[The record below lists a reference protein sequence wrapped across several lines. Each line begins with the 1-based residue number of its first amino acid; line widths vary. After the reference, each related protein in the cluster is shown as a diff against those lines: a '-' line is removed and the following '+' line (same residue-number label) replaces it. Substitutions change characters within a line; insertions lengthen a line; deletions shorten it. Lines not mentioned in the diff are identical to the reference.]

1 MPPKISV
8 LVIAHY
14 NYEAALFVVVCSPR
28 VGAAPLNPHGSRP
41 KIHSTMAQTSIHF
54 QAVKGGSEEHNKRTK
69 KLDYV
74 HHELSSQNDYWE
86 SDTQEARLAFVTANA
101 KAKTGRKMQAKATP
115 IREAVVVI
123 SQETT
128 MDDLKKLA
136 KRFNDRFGIDVFQI
150 AIHKDEGY
158 RKGKDGLKLNLHAH
172 LVADWTDHQSGKSL
186 KLNRNDMSEMQTIC
200 AEVLGMERGK
210 SSEKQHLSAI
220 QYKIAA
226 EEQRAEAI
234 ESKTRGLGIIQ
245 KNLSNDIS
253 DLLVEVKTK
262 SKECDRLAL
271 SAKNMGRILELNTE
285 EAKKKAL
292 INERLSEEGK
302 SLREE
307 KERLRNDILGLTA
320 QKEEIGNE
328 AESLAD
334 VVQAA
339 RSDLFHLNAQKIA
352 VSGEILNLNQE
363 RDKAQREAEEAKA
376 QKRAAK
382 AEAAKGLAVG
392 AANKIGNVL
401 GFGKE
406 AKQLK
411 ELPKQLDAA
420 RAEGEKAAVTKIL
433 DVARLNFGDK
443 EVTPEMIG
451 KAWRSKW
458 DEAKNA
464 RAETE
469 RQVKNATAHASG
481 LEKILDA
488 FLAIPIIRACVHAI
502 VSFVRQGRRS
512 FSTEDTAILKTA
524 LGGAPDNAA
533 ALRKIAYYH
542 GGAYAQPHLSS
553 FWDRAEMCMQKI
565 ARGENQEQ
573 DQDISQGRRW
583 HL

>member
-1 MPPKISV
+1 
-8 LVIAHY
+8 
-14 NYEAALFVVVCSPR
+14 
-28 VGAAPLNPHGSRP
+28 
-41 KIHSTMAQTSIHF
+41 MAQTSIHF

-74 HHELSSQNDYWE
+74 HHELSSQNDYWQ
-86 SDTQEARLAFVTANA
+86 SDTQEARLAFVTQNA

-123 SQETT
+123 EDTTT

-158 RKGKDGLKLNLHAH
+158 KKSKDGIKLNLHAH
-172 LVADWTDHQSGKSL
+172 LVADWTDHESGKSL
-186 KLNRNDMSEMQTIC
+186 KLNRNDMAEMQTIC

-220 QYKIAA
+220 QYKIAV

-271 SAKNMGRILELNTE
+271 SAKNMGRILEYNTE

-307 KERLRNDILGLTA
+307 KERLRNDILGLTT
-320 QKEEIGNE
+320 QKEEIGSE

-376 QKRAAK
+376 QKRTAE
-382 AEAAKGLAVG
+382 AEAAKGLAIG
-392 AANKIGNVL
+392 AAKKLGNVL
-401 GFGKE
+401 GFGSE

-411 ELPKQLDAA
+411 ELPQKLEEA
-420 RAEGEKAAVTKIL
+420 RTEGEKAAVTKIL

-524 LGGAPDNAA
+524 LGGDPDNAA

-553 FWDRAEMCMQKI
+553 YWDRAEMCMQKI

-573 DQDISQGRRW
+573 DQNISQGRRW

>member
-1 MPPKISV
+1 
-8 LVIAHY
+8 
-14 NYEAALFVVVCSPR
+14 
-28 VGAAPLNPHGSRP
+28 
-41 KIHSTMAQTSIHF
+41 MAQTSIHF

-74 HHELSSQNDYWE
+74 HHERSSMNEYWE
-86 SDTQEARLAFVTANA
+86 SDTQEARLAFVTQNA

-123 SQETT
+123 REDTT

-262 SKECDRLAL
+262 SKECDRLGL

-307 KERLRNDILGLTA
+307 KERLRNDILGLTT

-392 AANKIGNVL
+392 VANKIGNVL

-433 DVARLNFGDK
+433 NVARLNFGDK

-524 LGGAPDNAA
+524 LGGDPDNAA

-553 FWDRAEMCMQKI
+553 YWDRAEMCMQKI

>member
-1 MPPKISV
+1 MGFDTIK
-8 LVIAHY
+8 L
-14 NYEAALFVVVCSPR
+14 E
-28 VGAAPLNPHGSRP
+28 
-41 KIHSTMAQTSIHF
+41 
-54 QAVKGGSEEHNKRTK
+54 KGM
-69 KLDYV
+69 Y
-74 HHELSSQNDYWE
+74 
-86 SDTQEARLAFVTANA
+86 
-101 KAKTGRKMQAKATP
+101 
-115 IREAVVVI
+115 RE
-123 SQETT
+123 
-128 MDDLKKLA
+128 
-136 KRFNDRFGIDVFQI
+136 
-150 AIHKDEGY
+150 
-158 RKGKDGLKLNLHAH
+158 
-172 LVADWTDHQSGKSL
+172 SGKSFTQVLEQLDPSESYKGTALEGTDAFQRQL
-186 KLNRNDMSEMQTIC
+186 KRFDVRAKGAYSDPVEKFFRTMESS
-200 AEVLGMERGK
+200 VLFPEYIARAVRQGMEENNVLPKITATTTTIDSMDYR
-210 SSEKQHLSAI
+210 SVYSVPSEEDKKLMQV
-220 QYKIAA
+220 A
-226 EEQRAEAI
+226 EGASIPA
-234 ESKTRGLGIIQ
+234 T
-245 KNLSNDIS
+245 
-253 DLLVEVKTK
+253 EVKTK

-271 SAKNMGRILELNTE
+271 SAKNMGRILEYNTE

-307 KERLRNDILGLTA
+307 KERLRNDILGLTT
-320 QKEEIGNE
+320 QKEEIGSE

-376 QKRAAK
+376 QKRTAE
-382 AEAAKGLAVG
+382 AEAAEGLAVG
-392 AANKIGNVL
+392 AAKKLGNVL
-401 GFGKE
+401 GFGSE

-411 ELPKQLDAA
+411 ELPQKLEEA
-420 RAEGEKAAVTKIL
+420 RTEGEKAAVTKIL

-524 LGGAPDNAA
+524 LGGDPDNAA

-553 FWDRAEMCMQKI
+553 YWDRAEMCMQKI

-573 DQDISQGRRW
+573 DQNISQGRRW

>member
-1 MPPKISV
+1 
-8 LVIAHY
+8 
-14 NYEAALFVVVCSPR
+14 
-28 VGAAPLNPHGSRP
+28 
-41 KIHSTMAQTSIHF
+41 MAQTSIHF

-74 HHELSSQNDYWE
+74 HHELSSQNDYWQ
-86 SDTQEARLAFVTANA
+86 SDTQEARLAFVTQNA

-123 SQETT
+123 EDTTT

-158 RKGKDGLKLNLHAH
+158 KKSKDGIKLNLHAH
-172 LVADWTDHQSGKSL
+172 LVADWTDHESGKSL
-186 KLNRNDMSEMQTIC
+186 KLNRNDMAEMQTIC

-271 SAKNMGRILELNTE
+271 SAKNMGRILEYNTE

-307 KERLRNDILGLTA
+307 KERLRNDILGLTT
-320 QKEEIGNE
+320 QKEEIGSE
-328 AESLAD
+328 ADSLAD

-376 QKRAAK
+376 QKRTAE
-382 AEAAKGLAVG
+382 AEAAKGLAIG
-392 AANKIGNVL
+392 AAKKLGNVL
-401 GFGKE
+401 GFGSE

-411 ELPKQLDAA
+411 ELPQKLEEA
-420 RAEGEKAAVTKIL
+420 RTEGEKAAVTKIL

-524 LGGAPDNAA
+524 LGGDPDNAA

-553 FWDRAEMCMQKI
+553 YWDRAEMCMQKI

-573 DQDISQGRRW
+573 DQNISQGRRW

>member
-1 MPPKISV
+1 
-8 LVIAHY
+8 
-14 NYEAALFVVVCSPR
+14 
-28 VGAAPLNPHGSRP
+28 
-41 KIHSTMAQTSIHF
+41 MAQTSIHF
-54 QAVKGGSEEHNKRTK
+54 QAVKGGREEHNKRTK

-74 HHELSSQNDYWE
+74 HHELSSQNDYWQ
-86 SDTQEARLAFVTANA
+86 SDTQEARLAFVTQNA

-123 SQETT
+123 EDTTT

-158 RKGKDGLKLNLHAH
+158 KKSKDGIKLNLHAH
-172 LVADWTDHQSGKSL
+172 LVADWTDHESGKSL
-186 KLNRNDMSEMQTIC
+186 KLNRNDMAEMQTIC

-271 SAKNMGRILELNTE
+271 SAKNMGRILEYNTE

-307 KERLRNDILGLTA
+307 KERLRNDILGLTT
-320 QKEEIGNE
+320 QKEEIGSE

-376 QKRAAK
+376 QKRTAE

-392 AANKIGNVL
+392 AAKKLGNVL
-401 GFGKE
+401 GFGSE

-411 ELPKQLDAA
+411 ELPQKLEEA
-420 RAEGEKAAVTKIL
+420 RTEGEKAAVTKIL

-524 LGGAPDNAA
+524 LGGDPDNAA

-553 FWDRAEMCMQKI
+553 YWDRAEMCMQKI

-573 DQDISQGRRW
+573 DQNISQGRRW

>member
-1 MPPKISV
+1 
-8 LVIAHY
+8 
-14 NYEAALFVVVCSPR
+14 
-28 VGAAPLNPHGSRP
+28 
-41 KIHSTMAQTSIHF
+41 MAQTSIHF

-74 HHELSSQNDYWE
+74 HHELSSQNDYWQ
-86 SDTQEARLAFVTANA
+86 SDTQEARLAFVTQNA

-123 SQETT
+123 ENTTT

-172 LVADWTDHQSGKSL
+172 LVADWTDHESGKSL
-186 KLNRNDMSEMQTIC
+186 KLNRNDMAEMQTIC

-271 SAKNMGRILELNTE
+271 SAKNMGRILEYNTK

-307 KERLRNDILGLTA
+307 KERLRNDILGLTT
-320 QKEEIGNE
+320 QKEEIGSE

-376 QKRAAK
+376 QKRTAE
-382 AEAAKGLAVG
+382 AEAAKGLAIG
-392 AANKIGNVL
+392 AAKKLGNVL
-401 GFGKE
+401 GFGSE

-411 ELPKQLDAA
+411 ELPQKLEEA
-420 RAEGEKAAVTKIL
+420 RTEGEKAAVTKIL

-502 VSFVRQGRRS
+502 VSFVRQGRRN

-524 LGGAPDNAA
+524 LGGDPDNAA

-553 FWDRAEMCMQKI
+553 YWDRAEMCMQKI

-573 DQDISQGRRW
+573 DQNISQGRRW

>member
-1 MPPKISV
+1 
-8 LVIAHY
+8 
-14 NYEAALFVVVCSPR
+14 
-28 VGAAPLNPHGSRP
+28 
-41 KIHSTMAQTSIHF
+41 MAQTSIHF

-74 HHELSSQNDYWE
+74 HHELSSQNDYWQ
-86 SDTQEARLAFVTANA
+86 SDSQEARLAFVTQNA

-123 SQETT
+123 EDTTT

-158 RKGKDGLKLNLHAH
+158 KKSKDGIKLNLHAH
-172 LVADWTDHQSGKSL
+172 LVADWTDHESGKSL
-186 KLNRNDMSEMQTIC
+186 KLNRNDMAEMQTIC

-234 ESKTRGLGIIQ
+234 KSKTRGLGIIQ

-271 SAKNMGRILELNTE
+271 SAKNMGRILEYNTE

-307 KERLRNDILGLTA
+307 KERLRNDILGLTT
-320 QKEEIGNE
+320 QKEEIGSE

-376 QKRAAK
+376 QKRTAE

-392 AANKIGNVL
+392 AAKKLGNVL
-401 GFGKE
+401 GFGSE

-411 ELPKQLDAA
+411 ELPQKLEEA
-420 RAEGEKAAVTKIL
+420 RTEGEKAAVTKIL

-488 FLAIPIIRACVHAI
+488 FLSIPIIRACVHAI

-524 LGGAPDNAA
+524 LGGDPDNAA

-553 FWDRAEMCMQKI
+553 YWDRAEMCMQKI

-573 DQDISQGRRW
+573 DQNISQGRRW

>member
-1 MPPKISV
+1 
-8 LVIAHY
+8 
-14 NYEAALFVVVCSPR
+14 
-28 VGAAPLNPHGSRP
+28 
-41 KIHSTMAQTSIHF
+41 MAQTSIHF

-74 HHELSSQNDYWE
+74 HHELSSQNDYWQ
-86 SDTQEARLAFVTANA
+86 SDSQEARLAFVTQNA

-123 SQETT
+123 EDTTT

-172 LVADWTDHQSGKSL
+172 LVADWTDHESGKSL
-186 KLNRNDMSEMQTIC
+186 KLNRNDMAEMQTIC

-234 ESKTRGLGIIQ
+234 KSKTRGLGIIQ

-271 SAKNMGRILELNTE
+271 SAKNMGRILEYNTE
-285 EAKKKAL
+285 EAKKKSL

-307 KERLRNDILGLTA
+307 KERLRNDILGLTT
-320 QKEEIGNE
+320 QKEEIGSE

-376 QKRAAK
+376 QKRTAE

-392 AANKIGNVL
+392 AAKKLGNVL
-401 GFGKE
+401 GFGSE

-411 ELPKQLDAA
+411 ELPQKLEEA
-420 RAEGEKAAVTKIL
+420 RTEGEKAAVTKIL

-524 LGGAPDNAA
+524 LGGDPDNAA

-553 FWDRAEMCMQKI
+553 YWDRAEMCMQKI

-573 DQDISQGRRW
+573 DQNISQGRRW

>member
-1 MPPKISV
+1 
-8 LVIAHY
+8 
-14 NYEAALFVVVCSPR
+14 
-28 VGAAPLNPHGSRP
+28 
-41 KIHSTMAQTSIHF
+41 MAQTSIHF

-74 HHELSSQNDYWE
+74 HHELSSQNDYWQ
-86 SDTQEARLAFVTANA
+86 SDTQEARLAFVTQNA

-123 SQETT
+123 EDTTT

-158 RKGKDGLKLNLHAH
+158 KKSKDGIKLNLHAH
-172 LVADWTDHQSGKSL
+172 LVADWTDHESGKSL
-186 KLNRNDMSEMQTIC
+186 KLNRNDMAEMQTIC

-271 SAKNMGRILELNTE
+271 SAKNMGRILEYNTE

-307 KERLRNDILGLTA
+307 KERLRNDILGLTT
-320 QKEEIGNE
+320 QKEEIGSE

-376 QKRAAK
+376 QKRTAE
-382 AEAAKGLAVG
+382 AEAAKGLAIG
-392 AANKIGNVL
+392 AAKKLGNVL
-401 GFGKE
+401 GFGSE

-411 ELPKQLDAA
+411 ELPQKLEEA
-420 RAEGEKAAVTKIL
+420 RTEGEKAAVTKIL

-488 FLAIPIIRACVHAI
+488 FLTIPIIRACVHAI

-524 LGGAPDNAA
+524 LGGDPDNAA

-553 FWDRAEMCMQKI
+553 YWDRAEMCMQKI

-573 DQDISQGRRW
+573 DQNISQGRRW

>member
-1 MPPKISV
+1 
-8 LVIAHY
+8 
-14 NYEAALFVVVCSPR
+14 
-28 VGAAPLNPHGSRP
+28 
-41 KIHSTMAQTSIHF
+41 MAQTSIHF

-74 HHELSSQNDYWE
+74 HHELSSQNDYWQ
-86 SDTQEARLAFVTANA
+86 SDTQEARLAFVTQNA

-123 SQETT
+123 EDTTT

-158 RKGKDGLKLNLHAH
+158 KKSKDGIKLNLHAH
-172 LVADWTDHQSGKSL
+172 LVADWTDHESGKSL
-186 KLNRNDMSEMQTIC
+186 KLNRNDMAEMQTIC
-200 AEVLGMERGK
+200 AEVLGMKRGK

-271 SAKNMGRILELNTE
+271 SAKNMGRILEYNTE

-307 KERLRNDILGLTA
+307 KERLRNDILGLTT
-320 QKEEIGNE
+320 QKEEIGSE

-376 QKRAAK
+376 QKRTAE
-382 AEAAKGLAVG
+382 AEAAKGLAIG
-392 AANKIGNVL
+392 AAKKLGNVL
-401 GFGKE
+401 GFGSE

-411 ELPKQLDAA
+411 ELPQKLEEA
-420 RAEGEKAAVTKIL
+420 RTEGEKAAVTKIL

-524 LGGAPDNAA
+524 LGGDPDNAA

-553 FWDRAEMCMQKI
+553 YWDRAEMCMQKI

-573 DQDISQGRRW
+573 DQNISQGRRW

>member
-1 MPPKISV
+1 
-8 LVIAHY
+8 
-14 NYEAALFVVVCSPR
+14 
-28 VGAAPLNPHGSRP
+28 
-41 KIHSTMAQTSIHF
+41 MAQTSIHF

-74 HHELSSQNDYWE
+74 HHELSSQNDYWQ
-86 SDTQEARLAFVTANA
+86 SDTQEARLAFVTQNA

-123 SQETT
+123 EDTTT

-158 RKGKDGLKLNLHAH
+158 KKSKDGIKLNLHAH
-172 LVADWTDHQSGKSL
+172 LVADWTDHESGKSL
-186 KLNRNDMSEMQTIC
+186 KLNRNDMAEMQTIC

-234 ESKTRGLGIIQ
+234 KSKTRGLGIIQ

-271 SAKNMGRILELNTE
+271 SAKNMGRILEYNTE

-307 KERLRNDILGLTA
+307 KERLRNDILGLTT
-320 QKEEIGNE
+320 QKEEIGSE
-328 AESLAD
+328 AKSLAD

-376 QKRAAK
+376 QKRTAE
-382 AEAAKGLAVG
+382 AEAAKGLAIG
-392 AANKIGNVL
+392 AAKKLGNVL
-401 GFGKE
+401 GFGSE

-411 ELPKQLDAA
+411 ELPQKLEEA
-420 RAEGEKAAVTKIL
+420 RTEGEKAAVTKIL

-524 LGGAPDNAA
+524 LGGDPDNAA

-553 FWDRAEMCMQKI
+553 YWDRAEMCMQKI

-573 DQDISQGRRW
+573 DQNISQGRRW

>member
-1 MPPKISV
+1 
-8 LVIAHY
+8 
-14 NYEAALFVVVCSPR
+14 
-28 VGAAPLNPHGSRP
+28 
-41 KIHSTMAQTSIHF
+41 MAQTSIHF

-74 HHELSSQNDYWE
+74 HHELSSQNDYWQ
-86 SDTQEARLAFVTANA
+86 SDCQEARLAFVTQNA

-123 SQETT
+123 EDTTT

-158 RKGKDGLKLNLHAH
+158 KKSKDGIKLNLHAH
-172 LVADWTDHQSGKSL
+172 LVADWTDHESGKSL
-186 KLNRNDMSEMQTIC
+186 KLNRNDMAEMQTIC

-234 ESKTRGLGIIQ
+234 KSKTRGLGIIQ

-271 SAKNMGRILELNTE
+271 SAKNMGRILEYNTE

-307 KERLRNDILGLTA
+307 KERLRNDILGLTT
-320 QKEEIGNE
+320 QKEEIGSE

-376 QKRAAK
+376 QKRTAE

-392 AANKIGNVL
+392 AAKKLGNVL
-401 GFGKE
+401 GFGSE

-411 ELPKQLDAA
+411 ELPQKLEEA
-420 RAEGEKAAVTKIL
+420 RTEGEKAAVTKIL

-524 LGGAPDNAA
+524 LGGDPDNAA

-553 FWDRAEMCMQKI
+553 YWDRAEMCMQKI

-573 DQDISQGRRW
+573 DQNISQGRRW

>member
-1 MPPKISV
+1 M

-28 VGAAPLNPHGSRP
+28 VWAAPLNPHGSRP

-234 ESKTRGLGIIQ
+234 ENKTRGLGIIQ

-307 KERLRNDILGLTA
+307 KERLRNDILGLTT

-352 VSGEILNLNQE
+352 VSGEIQNLNQE

-411 ELPKQLDAA
+411 ELPKQLDTA

-524 LGGAPDNAA
+524 LGGDPDNAA

-553 FWDRAEMCMQKI
+553 YWDRAEMCMQKI

>member
-1 MPPKISV
+1 M

-41 KIHSTMAQTSIHF
+41 KIYSTMAQTSIHF

-86 SDTQEARLAFVTANA
+86 SGTQEARLAFVTANA

-128 MDDLKKLA
+128 MDDLKELA

-307 KERLRNDILGLTA
+307 KERLRNDILGLTT

-411 ELPKQLDAA
+411 ELPKQLDTA

-524 LGGAPDNAA
+524 LGGDPDNAA

-553 FWDRAEMCMQKI
+553 YWDRAEMCMQKI

>member
-1 MPPKISV
+1 
-8 LVIAHY
+8 
-14 NYEAALFVVVCSPR
+14 
-28 VGAAPLNPHGSRP
+28 
-41 KIHSTMAQTSIHF
+41 MAQTSIHF

-74 HHELSSQNDYWE
+74 HHELSSQNDYWQ
-86 SDTQEARLAFVTANA
+86 SDTQEARLAFVTQNA

-123 SQETT
+123 EDTTT

-158 RKGKDGLKLNLHAH
+158 KKSKDGIKLNLHAH
-172 LVADWTDHQSGKSL
+172 LVADWTDHESGKSL
-186 KLNRNDMSEMQTIC
+186 KLNRNDMAEMQTIC

-271 SAKNMGRILELNTE
+271 SAKNMGRILEYNTE

-307 KERLRNDILGLTA
+307 KERLRNDILGLTT
-320 QKEEIGNE
+320 QKEEIGSE

-376 QKRAAK
+376 QKRTAET
-382 AEAAKGLAVG
+382 EAAKGLAIG
-392 AANKIGNVL
+392 AAKKLGNVL
-401 GFGKE
+401 GFGSE

-411 ELPKQLDAA
+411 ELPQKLEEA
-420 RAEGEKAAVTKIL
+420 RTEGEKAAVTKIL

-524 LGGAPDNAA
+524 LGGDPDNAA

-553 FWDRAEMCMQKI
+553 YWDRAEMCMQKI

-573 DQDISQGRRW
+573 DQNISQGRRW

>member
-1 MPPKISV
+1 
-8 LVIAHY
+8 
-14 NYEAALFVVVCSPR
+14 
-28 VGAAPLNPHGSRP
+28 
-41 KIHSTMAQTSIHF
+41 MAQTSIHF

-74 HHELSSQNDYWE
+74 HHELSSQNDYWQ
-86 SDTQEARLAFVTANA
+86 SDTQEARLAFVTQNA

-123 SQETT
+123 EDTTT

-158 RKGKDGLKLNLHAH
+158 KKSKDGIKLNLHAH
-172 LVADWTDHQSGKSL
+172 LVADWTDHESGKSL
-186 KLNRNDMSEMQTIC
+186 KLNRNDMAEMQTIC

-271 SAKNMGRILELNTE
+271 SAKNMGRILEYNTE

-307 KERLRNDILGLTA
+307 KERLRNDILGLTT
-320 QKEEIGNE
+320 QKEEIGSE

-376 QKRAAK
+376 QKRTAE
-382 AEAAKGLAVG
+382 AEAAKGLAIG
-392 AANKIGNVL
+392 AAKKLGNVL
-401 GFGKE
+401 GFGSE

-411 ELPKQLDAA
+411 ELPQKLEEA
-420 RAEGEKAAVTKIL
+420 RTEGEKAAVTKIL

-524 LGGAPDNAA
+524 LGGDPDNAA

-553 FWDRAEMCMQKI
+553 YWDKAEMCMQKI

-573 DQDISQGRRW
+573 DQNISQGRRW

>member
-1 MPPKISV
+1 
-8 LVIAHY
+8 
-14 NYEAALFVVVCSPR
+14 
-28 VGAAPLNPHGSRP
+28 
-41 KIHSTMAQTSIHF
+41 MAQTSIHF

-74 HHELSSQNDYWE
+74 HHELSSQNDYWQ
-86 SDTQEARLAFVTANA
+86 SDTQEARLAFVTQNA

-123 SQETT
+123 EDTTT
-128 MDDLKKLA
+128 MDDLKKMA

-158 RKGKDGLKLNLHAH
+158 KKSKDGIKLNLHAH
-172 LVADWTDHQSGKSL
+172 LVADWTDHESGKSL
-186 KLNRNDMSEMQTIC
+186 KLNRNDMAEMQTIC

-271 SAKNMGRILELNTE
+271 SAKNMGRILEYNTE

-307 KERLRNDILGLTA
+307 KERLRNDILGLTT
-320 QKEEIGNE
+320 QKEEIGSE

-376 QKRAAK
+376 QKRTAE
-382 AEAAKGLAVG
+382 AEAAKGLAIG
-392 AANKIGNVL
+392 AAKKLGNVL
-401 GFGKE
+401 GFGSE

-411 ELPKQLDAA
+411 ELPQKLEEA
-420 RAEGEKAAVTKIL
+420 RTEGEKAAVTKIL

-524 LGGAPDNAA
+524 LGGDPDNAA

-553 FWDRAEMCMQKI
+553 YWDRAEMCMQKI
-565 ARGENQEQ
+565 ASGENQEQ
-573 DQDISQGRRW
+573 DQNISQGRRW

>member
-1 MPPKISV
+1 
-8 LVIAHY
+8 
-14 NYEAALFVVVCSPR
+14 
-28 VGAAPLNPHGSRP
+28 
-41 KIHSTMAQTSIHF
+41 MAQTSIHF

-74 HHELSSQNDYWE
+74 HHELSSQNDYWQ
-86 SDTQEARLAFVTANA
+86 SDTQEARLAFVTQNA

-123 SQETT
+123 EDTTT

-158 RKGKDGLKLNLHAH
+158 KKSKDGIKLNLHAH
-172 LVADWTDHQSGKSL
+172 LVADWTDHESGKSL
-186 KLNRNDMSEMQTIC
+186 KLNRNDMAEMQTIC

-234 ESKTRGLGIIQ
+234 KSKTRGLGIIQ

-271 SAKNMGRILELNTE
+271 SAKNMGRILEYNTE

-307 KERLRNDILGLTA
+307 KERLRNDIFGLTT
-320 QKEEIGNE
+320 QNEEIGSE

-376 QKRAAK
+376 QKRTAE

-392 AANKIGNVL
+392 AAKKLGNVL
-401 GFGKE
+401 GFGSE

-411 ELPKQLDAA
+411 ELPQKLEEA
-420 RAEGEKAAVTKIL
+420 RTEGEKAAVTKIL

-524 LGGAPDNAA
+524 LGGDPDNAA

-553 FWDRAEMCMQKI
+553 YWDRAEMCMQKI

-573 DQDISQGRRW
+573 DQNISQGRRW

>member
-1 MPPKISV
+1 
-8 LVIAHY
+8 
-14 NYEAALFVVVCSPR
+14 
-28 VGAAPLNPHGSRP
+28 
-41 KIHSTMAQTSIHF
+41 MAQTSIHF

-74 HHELSSQNDYWE
+74 HHELSSQNDYWQ
-86 SDTQEARLAFVTANA
+86 SDTQEARLAFVTQNA

-123 SQETT
+123 EDTTT

-158 RKGKDGLKLNLHAH
+158 KKSKDGIKLNLHAH
-172 LVADWTDHQSGKSL
+172 LVADWTDHESGKSL
-186 KLNRNDMSEMQTIC
+186 KLNRNDMAEMQTIC

-271 SAKNMGRILELNTE
+271 SAKNMGRILEYNTE

-307 KERLRNDILGLTA
+307 KERLRNDILGLTT
-320 QKEEIGNE
+320 QKEEIGSE

-376 QKRAAK
+376 QKRTAE

-392 AANKIGNVL
+392 AAKKLGNVL
-401 GFGKE
+401 GFGSE

-411 ELPKQLDAA
+411 ELPQKLEEA
-420 RAEGEKAAVTKIL
+420 RTEGEKAAVTKIL

-524 LGGAPDNAA
+524 LGGDPDNTA

-553 FWDRAEMCMQKI
+553 YWDRAEMCMQKI

-573 DQDISQGRRW
+573 DQNISQGRRW

>member
-1 MPPKISV
+1 
-8 LVIAHY
+8 
-14 NYEAALFVVVCSPR
+14 
-28 VGAAPLNPHGSRP
+28 
-41 KIHSTMAQTSIHF
+41 MAQTSIHF

-74 HHELSSQNDYWE
+74 HHELSSQNDYWQ
-86 SDTQEARLAFVTANA
+86 SDSQEARLAFVTQNA

-123 SQETT
+123 EDTTT

-158 RKGKDGLKLNLHAH
+158 KKSKDGIKLNLHAH
-172 LVADWTDHQSGKSL
+172 LVADWTDHESGKSL
-186 KLNRNDMSEMQTIC
+186 KLNRNDMAEMQTIC

-271 SAKNMGRILELNTE
+271 SAKNMGRILEYNTE

-307 KERLRNDILGLTA
+307 KERLRNDILGLTT
-320 QKEEIGNE
+320 QKEEIGSE

-376 QKRAAK
+376 QKRTAE
-382 AEAAKGLAVG
+382 AEAAKGLAIG
-392 AANKIGNVL
+392 AAKKLGNVL
-401 GFGKE
+401 GFGSE

-411 ELPKQLDAA
+411 ELPQKLEEA
-420 RAEGEKAAVTKIL
+420 RTEGEKAAVTKIL

-481 LEKILDA
+481 LEKILDT

-524 LGGAPDNAA
+524 LGGDPDNAA

-553 FWDRAEMCMQKI
+553 YWDRAEMCMQKI

-573 DQDISQGRRW
+573 DQNISQGRRW

>member
-1 MPPKISV
+1 
-8 LVIAHY
+8 
-14 NYEAALFVVVCSPR
+14 
-28 VGAAPLNPHGSRP
+28 
-41 KIHSTMAQTSIHF
+41 MAQTSIHF

-74 HHELSSQNDYWE
+74 HHELSSQNDYWQ
-86 SDTQEARLAFVTANA
+86 SDTQEARLAFVTQNA

-123 SQETT
+123 EDTTT

-158 RKGKDGLKLNLHAH
+158 KKSKDGIKLNLHAH
-172 LVADWTDHQSGKSL
+172 LVADWTDHESGKSL
-186 KLNRNDMSEMQTIC
+186 KLNRNDMAEMQTIC

-234 ESKTRGLGIIQ
+234 KSKTRGLGIIQ

-271 SAKNMGRILELNTE
+271 SAKNMGRILEYNTE

-307 KERLRNDILGLTA
+307 KERLRNDILGLTT
-320 QKEEIGNE
+320 QKEEIGSE

-376 QKRAAK
+376 QKRTAEP
-382 AEAAKGLAVG
+382 EAAKGLAVG
-392 AANKIGNVL
+392 AAKKLGNVL
-401 GFGKE
+401 GFGSE

-411 ELPKQLDAA
+411 ELPQKLEEA
-420 RAEGEKAAVTKIL
+420 RTEGEKAAVTKIL

-524 LGGAPDNAA
+524 LGGDPDNAA

-553 FWDRAEMCMQKI
+553 YWDRAEMCMQKI

-573 DQDISQGRRW
+573 DQNISQGRRW

>member
-1 MPPKISV
+1 
-8 LVIAHY
+8 
-14 NYEAALFVVVCSPR
+14 
-28 VGAAPLNPHGSRP
+28 
-41 KIHSTMAQTSIHF
+41 MAQTSIHF

-74 HHELSSQNDYWE
+74 HHELSSQNDYWQ
-86 SDTQEARLAFVTANA
+86 SDTQEARLAFVTQNA

-123 SQETT
+123 EDTTT

-158 RKGKDGLKLNLHAH
+158 KKSKDGIKLNLHAH
-172 LVADWTDHQSGKSL
+172 LVADWTDHESGKSL
-186 KLNRNDMSEMQTIC
+186 KLNRNDMAEMQTIC

-271 SAKNMGRILELNTE
+271 SAKNMGRILEYNTE

-307 KERLRNDILGLTA
+307 KERLRNDILGLTT
-320 QKEEIGNE
+320 QKEEIGSE

-334 VVQAA
+334 IVQAA

-376 QKRAAK
+376 QKRTAE
-382 AEAAKGLAVG
+382 AEAAKGLAIG
-392 AANKIGNVL
+392 AAKKLGNVL
-401 GFGKE
+401 GFGSE

-411 ELPKQLDAA
+411 ELPQKLEEA
-420 RAEGEKAAVTKIL
+420 RTEGEKAAVTKIL

-524 LGGAPDNAA
+524 LGGDPDNAA

-553 FWDRAEMCMQKI
+553 YWDRAEMCMQKI

-573 DQDISQGRRW
+573 DQNISQGRRW

>member
-1 MPPKISV
+1 
-8 LVIAHY
+8 
-14 NYEAALFVVVCSPR
+14 
-28 VGAAPLNPHGSRP
+28 
-41 KIHSTMAQTSIHF
+41 MAQTSIHF

-307 KERLRNDILGLTA
+307 KERLRNDILGLTT

-334 VVQAA
+334 IVQAA

-524 LGGAPDNAA
+524 LGGDPDNAA

-553 FWDRAEMCMQKI
+553 YWDRAEMCMQKI

>member
-1 MPPKISV
+1 
-8 LVIAHY
+8 
-14 NYEAALFVVVCSPR
+14 
-28 VGAAPLNPHGSRP
+28 
-41 KIHSTMAQTSIHF
+41 MAQTSIHF

-74 HHELSSQNDYWE
+74 HHELSSQNDYWQ
-86 SDTQEARLAFVTANA
+86 SDTQEARLAFVTQNA

-128 MDDLKKLA
+128 MDDLKNLS
-136 KRFNDRFGIDVFQI
+136 KRLNDRFGIDVFQI

-158 RKGKDGLKLNLHAH
+158 KKSKDGIKLNLHAH

-186 KLNRNDMSEMQTIC
+186 KLNRNDMAEMQTIC

-226 EEQRAEAI
+226 EEQRAEDL

-307 KERLRNDILGLTA
+307 KERLRNDILGLTT

-352 VSGEILNLNQE
+352 VSGEIQNLNQE

-376 QKRAAK
+376 QKRTAE

-443 EVTPEMIG
+443 AVTPEMIG

-512 FSTEDTAILKTA
+512 FSTEDTAILRTA
-524 LGGAPDNAA
+524 LGGDPDNAA

-553 FWDRAEMCMQKI
+553 YWDRAEMCMQKI

>member
-1 MPPKISV
+1 
-8 LVIAHY
+8 
-14 NYEAALFVVVCSPR
+14 
-28 VGAAPLNPHGSRP
+28 
-41 KIHSTMAQTSIHF
+41 MAQTSIHF

-74 HHELSSQNDYWE
+74 HHELSSQNDYWQ
-86 SDTQEARLAFVTANA
+86 SDTQEARLAFVTQNA
-101 KAKTGRKMQAKATP
+101 KAKTGRKMQAKATQ

-158 RKGKDGLKLNLHAH
+158 KKSKDGIKLNLHAH
-172 LVADWTDHQSGKSL
+172 LVADWTDHESGKSL
-186 KLNRNDMSEMQTIC
+186 KLNRNDMAEMQTIC

-271 SAKNMGRILELNTE
+271 SAKNMGRILEYNTE

-307 KERLRNDILGLTA
+307 KERLRNDILGLTT
-320 QKEEIGNE
+320 QKEEIGSE

-376 QKRAAK
+376 QKRTAE
-382 AEAAKGLAVG
+382 AEAAKGLAIG
-392 AANKIGNVL
+392 AAKKLGNVL
-401 GFGKE
+401 GFGSE

-411 ELPKQLDAA
+411 ELPQKLEEA
-420 RAEGEKAAVTKIL
+420 RTEGEKAAVTKIL

-524 LGGAPDNAA
+524 LGGDPDNAA

-553 FWDRAEMCMQKI
+553 YWDRAEMCMQKI

>member
-1 MPPKISV
+1 
-8 LVIAHY
+8 
-14 NYEAALFVVVCSPR
+14 
-28 VGAAPLNPHGSRP
+28 
-41 KIHSTMAQTSIHF
+41 MAQTSIHF

-74 HHELSSQNDYWE
+74 HHELSSQNDYWQ
-86 SDTQEARLAFVTANA
+86 SDTQEARLAFVTQNA

-123 SQETT
+123 EDTTT

-158 RKGKDGLKLNLHAH
+158 KKSKDGIKLNLHAH
-172 LVADWTDHQSGKSL
+172 LVADWTDHESGKSL
-186 KLNRNDMSEMQTIC
+186 KLNRNDMAEMQTSC

-307 KERLRNDILGLTA
+307 KERLRNDILGLTT
-320 QKEEIGNE
+320 QKEEIGSE

-376 QKRAAK
+376 QKRTAE
-382 AEAAKGLAVG
+382 AEAAKGLAIG
-392 AANKIGNVL
+392 AAKKLGNVL
-401 GFGKE
+401 GFGSE

-411 ELPKQLDAA
+411 ELPQKLEEA
-420 RAEGEKAAVTKIL
+420 RTEGEKAAVTKIL

-524 LGGAPDNAA
+524 LGGDPDNAA

-553 FWDRAEMCMQKI
+553 YWDRAEMCMQKI

>member
-1 MPPKISV
+1 
-8 LVIAHY
+8 
-14 NYEAALFVVVCSPR
+14 
-28 VGAAPLNPHGSRP
+28 
-41 KIHSTMAQTSIHF
+41 MAQTSIHF

-74 HHELSSQNDYWE
+74 HHERSSMNDYWQ
-86 SDTQEARLAFVTANA
+86 SDSQEARLAFVTANA

-123 SQETT
+123 EDTTT

-172 LVADWTDHQSGKSL
+172 MVADWTDHQSGKSL
-186 KLNRNDMSEMQTIC
+186 KLNRNDMAEMQTIC

-226 EEQRAEAI
+226 EEQRAEDI

-271 SAKNMGRILELNTE
+271 SAKNMGRILEYNTE

-307 KERLRNDILGLTA
+307 KERLRNDILGLTT
-320 QKEEIGNE
+320 QKEEIGSE

-363 RDKAQREAEEAKA
+363 RDKAAAEAEQAKA
-376 QKRAAK
+376 QKRAAE

-392 AANKIGNVL
+392 AAKKLGNVL
-401 GFGKE
+401 GFGSE
-406 AKQLK
+406 ARQLK
-411 ELPKQLDAA
+411 EFPKQLDAA

-433 DVARLNFGDK
+433 NVARLNFGDK

-464 RAETE
+464 REETE
-469 RQVKNATAHASG
+469 RQVKNANAHASG

-488 FLAIPIIRACVHAI
+488 FMAIPIIRACVRAI
-502 VSFVRQGRRS
+502 VAFVRQGSRC
-512 FSTEDTAILKTA
+512 FDTEDTALLRTA
-524 LGGAPDNAA
+524 LGGDPNNAA
-533 ALRKIAYYH
+533 ALRKIAYYN
-542 GGAYAQPHLSS
+542 GGSYAQPHLSS
-553 FWDRAEMCMQKI
+553 YWDRAEMCMEKI

-573 DQDISQGRRW
+573 DLGRSQGRRW

>member
-1 MPPKISV
+1 
-8 LVIAHY
+8 
-14 NYEAALFVVVCSPR
+14 
-28 VGAAPLNPHGSRP
+28 
-41 KIHSTMAQTSIHF
+41 MAQTSIHF

-74 HHELSSQNDYWE
+74 HHELSSQNDYWQ
-86 SDTQEARLAFVTANA
+86 SDTQEARLAFVTQNA

-123 SQETT
+123 EDTT
-128 MDDLKKLA
+128 TIDDLKKLA

-158 RKGKDGLKLNLHAH
+158 KKSKDGIKLNLHAH
-172 LVADWTDHQSGKSL
+172 LVADWTDHESGKSL
-186 KLNRNDMSEMQTIC
+186 KLNRNDMAEMQTIC

-271 SAKNMGRILELNTE
+271 SAKNMGRILEYNTE

-307 KERLRNDILGLTA
+307 KERLRNDILGLTT
-320 QKEEIGNE
+320 QKEEIGSE

-376 QKRAAK
+376 QKRTAE
-382 AEAAKGLAVG
+382 AEAAKGLAIG
-392 AANKIGNVL
+392 AAKKLGNVL
-401 GFGKE
+401 GFGSE

-411 ELPKQLDAA
+411 ELPQKLEEA
-420 RAEGEKAAVTKIL
+420 RTEGEKAAVTKIL

-524 LGGAPDNAA
+524 LGGDPDNAA

-553 FWDRAEMCMQKI
+553 YWDRAEMCMQKI

-573 DQDISQGRRW
+573 DQNISQGRRW

>member
-1 MPPKISV
+1 
-8 LVIAHY
+8 
-14 NYEAALFVVVCSPR
+14 
-28 VGAAPLNPHGSRP
+28 
-41 KIHSTMAQTSIHF
+41 MAQTSIHF

-74 HHELSSQNDYWE
+74 HHERSSMNEYWE
-86 SDTQEARLAFVTANA
+86 SDTQEARLAFVTQNA

-123 SQETT
+123 EDTTT

-271 SAKNMGRILELNTE
+271 SAKNMGRILEYNTE

-307 KERLRNDILGLTA
+307 KERLRNDILGLTT
-320 QKEEIGNE
+320 QKEEIGSE

-363 RDKAQREAEEAKA
+363 RDKAAAEAEQAKA
-376 QKRAAK
+376 QKRAAE

-392 AANKIGNVL
+392 AAKKLGNVL

-406 AKQLK
+406 AKALK
-411 ELPKQLDAA
+411 ELPAQLDAA
-420 RAEGEKAAVTKIL
+420 KAEGEKAAVTKIL

-443 EVTPEMIG
+443 EVSPEMIG

-464 RAETE
+464 REDTE

-512 FSTEDTAILKTA
+512 FSTEDTAILRTA
-524 LGGAPDNAA
+524 LGGDPDNAA
-533 ALRKIAYYH
+533 ALRKIAYYN

-553 FWDRAEMCMQKI
+553 DWDRAERCMEQI

-573 DQDISQGRRW
+573 DLGRSQGRKW

>member
-1 MPPKISV
+1 M
-8 LVIAHY
+8 
-14 NYEAALFVVVCSPR
+14 
-28 VGAAPLNPHGSRP
+28 
-41 KIHSTMAQTSIHF
+41 TQTSIHF

-74 HHELSSQNDYWE
+74 HHELSSQNDYWQ
-86 SDTQEARLAFVTANA
+86 SDTQEARLAFVTQNA

-123 SQETT
+123 EDTTT

-158 RKGKDGLKLNLHAH
+158 KKSKDGIKLNLHAH
-172 LVADWTDHQSGKSL
+172 LVADWTDHESGKSL
-186 KLNRNDMSEMQTIC
+186 KLNRNDMAEMQTIC

-271 SAKNMGRILELNTE
+271 SAKNMGRILEYNTE

-307 KERLRNDILGLTA
+307 KERLRNDILGLTT
-320 QKEEIGNE
+320 QKEEIGSE
-328 AESLAD
+328 AKSLAD

-376 QKRAAK
+376 QKRTAE
-382 AEAAKGLAVG
+382 AEAAKGLAIG
-392 AANKIGNVL
+392 AAKKLGNVL
-401 GFGKE
+401 GFGSE

-411 ELPKQLDAA
+411 ELPQKLEEA
-420 RAEGEKAAVTKIL
+420 RTEGEKAAVTKIL

-488 FLAIPIIRACVHAI
+488 FLTIPIIRACVHAI

-524 LGGAPDNAA
+524 LGGDPDNAA

-553 FWDRAEMCMQKI
+553 YWDRAEMCMQKI

-573 DQDISQGRRW
+573 DQNISQGRRW

>member
-1 MPPKISV
+1 
-8 LVIAHY
+8 
-14 NYEAALFVVVCSPR
+14 
-28 VGAAPLNPHGSRP
+28 
-41 KIHSTMAQTSIHF
+41 MAQTSIHF

-74 HHELSSQNDYWE
+74 HHELSSQNDYWQ
-86 SDTQEARLAFVTANA
+86 SDTQEARLAFVTQNA

-123 SQETT
+123 EDTTT

-158 RKGKDGLKLNLHAH
+158 KKSKDGIKLNLHAH
-172 LVADWTDHQSGKSL
+172 LVADWTDHESGKSL
-186 KLNRNDMSEMQTIC
+186 KLNRNDMAEMQTIC

-271 SAKNMGRILELNTE
+271 SAKNMGRILEYNTE

-307 KERLRNDILGLTA
+307 KERLRNDILGLTT
-320 QKEEIGNE
+320 QKEEIGSE

-376 QKRAAK
+376 QKRTAE
-382 AEAAKGLAVG
+382 AEAAKGLAIG
-392 AANKIGNVL
+392 AAKKLGNVL
-401 GFGKE
+401 GFGSE

-411 ELPKQLDAA
+411 ELPQKLEEA
-420 RAEGEKAAVTKIL
+420 RTEGEKAAVTKIL
-433 DVARLNFGDK
+433 DVARLNFGNK

-524 LGGAPDNAA
+524 LGGDPDNAA

-553 FWDRAEMCMQKI
+553 YWDRAEMCMQKI

-573 DQDISQGRRW
+573 DQNISQGRRW

>member
-1 MPPKISV
+1 
-8 LVIAHY
+8 
-14 NYEAALFVVVCSPR
+14 
-28 VGAAPLNPHGSRP
+28 
-41 KIHSTMAQTSIHF
+41 MAQTSIHF

-74 HHELSSQNDYWE
+74 HHELSSQNDYWQ
-86 SDTQEARLAFVTANA
+86 SDTQEARLAFVTQNA

-123 SQETT
+123 EDTTT

-158 RKGKDGLKLNLHAH
+158 KKSKDGIKLNLHAH
-172 LVADWTDHQSGKSL
+172 LVADWTDHESGKSL
-186 KLNRNDMSEMQTIC
+186 KLNRNDMAEMQTIC

-234 ESKTRGLGIIQ
+234 KSKTRGLGIIQ

-271 SAKNMGRILELNTE
+271 SAKNMGRILEYNTE

-307 KERLRNDILGLTA
+307 KERLRNDILGLTT
-320 QKEEIGNE
+320 QKEEIGSE

-376 QKRAAK
+376 QKRTAE

-392 AANKIGNVL
+392 AAKKLGNVL
-401 GFGKE
+401 GFGSE

-411 ELPKQLDAA
+411 ELPQKLEEA
-420 RAEGEKAAVTKIL
+420 RTEGEKAAVTKIL

-443 EVTPEMIG
+443 AVTPEMIG

-524 LGGAPDNAA
+524 LGGDPDNAA

-553 FWDRAEMCMQKI
+553 YWDRAEMCMQKI

-573 DQDISQGRRW
+573 DQNISQGRRW

>member
-1 MPPKISV
+1 
-8 LVIAHY
+8 
-14 NYEAALFVVVCSPR
+14 
-28 VGAAPLNPHGSRP
+28 
-41 KIHSTMAQTSIHF
+41 MAQTSIHF

-74 HHELSSQNDYWE
+74 HHELSSQNDYWQ
-86 SDTQEARLAFVTANA
+86 SDTQEARLAFVTQNA

-123 SQETT
+123 EDTTT

-172 LVADWTDHQSGKSL
+172 LVADWTDHESGKSL
-186 KLNRNDMSEMQTIC
+186 KLNRNDMAEMQTIC

-271 SAKNMGRILELNTE
+271 SAKNMGRILEYNTE

-307 KERLRNDILGLTA
+307 KERLRNDILGLTT
-320 QKEEIGNE
+320 QKEEIGSE

-376 QKRAAK
+376 QKRTAE
-382 AEAAKGLAVG
+382 AEAAKGLAIG
-392 AANKIGNVL
+392 AAKKLGNVL
-401 GFGKE
+401 GFGSE

-411 ELPKQLDAA
+411 ELPQKLEEA
-420 RAEGEKAAVTKIL
+420 RTEGEKAAVTKIL

-524 LGGAPDNAA
+524 LGGDPDNAA

-553 FWDRAEMCMQKI
+553 YWDRAEMCMQKI

-573 DQDISQGRRW
+573 DQNISQGRRW

>member
-1 MPPKISV
+1 V
-8 LVIAHY
+8 LVIVHY

-253 DLLVEVKTK
+253 DLLVEIKTK

-307 KERLRNDILGLTA
+307 KERLRNDILGLTT

-451 KAWRSKW
+451 KAWRRKW

-524 LGGAPDNAA
+524 LGGDPDNAA

-553 FWDRAEMCMQKI
+553 YWDRAEMCMQKI

>member
-1 MPPKISV
+1 
-8 LVIAHY
+8 
-14 NYEAALFVVVCSPR
+14 
-28 VGAAPLNPHGSRP
+28 
-41 KIHSTMAQTSIHF
+41 MAQTSIHF

-74 HHELSSQNDYWE
+74 HHELSSQNDYWQ
-86 SDTQEARLAFVTANA
+86 SDSQEARLAFVTQNA

-123 SQETT
+123 EDTTT

-158 RKGKDGLKLNLHAH
+158 KKSKDGIKLNLHAH
-172 LVADWTDHQSGKSL
+172 LVADWTDHESGKSL
-186 KLNRNDMSEMQTIC
+186 KLNRNDMAEMQTIC

-234 ESKTRGLGIIQ
+234 KSKTRGLGIIQ

-271 SAKNMGRILELNTE
+271 SAKNMGRILEYNTE
-285 EAKKKAL
+285 EAKKKSL

-307 KERLRNDILGLTA
+307 KERLRNDILGLTT
-320 QKEEIGNE
+320 QKEEIGSE

-376 QKRAAK
+376 QKRTAE

-392 AANKIGNVL
+392 AAKKLGNVL
-401 GFGKE
+401 GFGSE

-411 ELPKQLDAA
+411 ELPQKLEEA
-420 RAEGEKAAVTKIL
+420 RTEGEKAAVTKIL

-524 LGGAPDNAA
+524 LGGDPDNAA

-553 FWDRAEMCMQKI
+553 YWDRAEMCMQKI

-573 DQDISQGRRW
+573 DQNISQGRRW

>member
-1 MPPKISV
+1 M

-307 KERLRNDILGLTA
+307 KERLRNDILGLTT

-334 VVQAA
+334 VVQAT

-382 AEAAKGLAVG
+382 GLAVG

-411 ELPKQLDAA
+411 ELPKQLDTA

-524 LGGAPDNAA
+524 LDGDPDNAA

-553 FWDRAEMCMQKI
+553 YWDRAEMCMQKI